1 MYSRNQMPFL
11 ITRNDTQN
19 FDSRIY
25 SNICI
30 NFLCNENSIFHPKN
44 NNKKK
49 KRKVIKRVII
59 STYGISILQP
69 YLGIH
74 EF

>member
-11 ITRNDTQN
+11 ITRKDTQN

-30 NFLCNENSIFHPKN
+30 NFLCNENSIFYPKN

-49 KRKVIKRVII
+49 KEKSLKESLYRHTVFRFSNPI
-59 STYGISILQP
+59 
-69 YLGIH
+69 
-74 EF
+74 